1 MQVSRT
7 QSGVMKAVST
17 TGWRCESEA
26 VVDVYAVDIAI
37 PELKIAVEVDGPSH
51 FTRTKPKRRLGPSA
65 MKLRHLTSAGWTVF
79 SMLSDDWDD
88 RHASQEKLN
97 KLRDMILQQAE
108 AKLKATYE

>member
-1 MQVSRT
+1 MQVSGT

-26 VVDVYAVDIAI
+26 VVDVYAVDIAM
-37 PELKIAVEVDGPSH
+37 PELKIAVDVDGPSH

-65 MKLRHLTSAGWTVF
+65 MKMRHLAFAGWTVF

-88 RHASQEKLN
+88 RRASQEKLDQ
-97 KLRDMILQQAE
+97 LRDIVMQEAK
-108 AKLKATYE
+108 AKLKESGE

>member
-1 MQVSRT
+1 MQASKT

-26 VVDVYAVDIAI
+26 VVGVYAVDIAM

-65 MKLRHLTSAGWTVF
+65 MKMRHLASAGWTVF
-79 SMLSDDWDD
+79 PILSDDWDD

-97 KLRDMILQQAE
+97 QLRDIVMQQAE
-108 AKLKATYE
+108 AKLKGVHQ